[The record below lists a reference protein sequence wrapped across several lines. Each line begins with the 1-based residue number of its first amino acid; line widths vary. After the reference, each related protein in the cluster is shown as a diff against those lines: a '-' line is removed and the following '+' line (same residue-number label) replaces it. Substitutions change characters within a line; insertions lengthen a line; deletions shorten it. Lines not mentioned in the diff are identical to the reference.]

1 MPKNKVKNCSLHEK
15 SFFSFFKCSEKMVF
29 PKKLHW
35 NMTFLVLSGKMIFL
49 LLDIILFFTT
59 LDGKQKM
66 IFLQKMHWIMI
77 FLALSCKKRWYFCF
91 QKYDVKITKNG
102 RWSLSKKYIEI
113 WCFRYVWSKW
123 YFFSLQIW
131 YYLRWLQRVTFYI
144 NIVLLLQLIFFTS
157 PSSFDFQLFFLVAA
171 FCFIF
176 HLFFFHFQ
184 VFFSLPAF
192 LFTSNFFFFY
202 F

>member
-15 SFFSFFKCSEKMVF
+15 SFFSFFKYSEKMVF

-123 YFFSLQIW
+123 YFFFLQIW

-157 PSSFDFQLFFLVAA
+157 PSSFDFQLFF
-171 FCFIF
+171 
-176 HLFFFHFQ
+176 
-184 VFFSLPAF
+184 
-192 LFTSNFFFFY
+192 
-202 F
+202 

>member
-1 MPKNKVKNCSLHEK
+1 MENKRWSFSKKCTGLWSFLH
-15 SFFSFFKCSEKMVF
+15 CHV
-29 PKKLHW
+29 
-35 NMTFLVLSGKMIFL
+35 
-49 LLDIILFFTT
+49 
-59 LDGKQKM
+59 
-66 IFLQKMHWIMI
+66 
-77 FLALSCKKRWYFCF
+77 KKRWYFCF

-123 YFFSLQIW
+123 YFFFLQIW

-176 HLFFFHFQ
+176 HLFFFTSKFFFHFQ
-184 VFFSLPAF
+184 LFYLHPTFFF
-192 LFTSNFFFFY
+192 FTSNFFY